1 MTVELG
7 ASLFRIAFWIYLAA
21 AAFYAAYLFGK
32 REAVGRAGLV
42 VLLIGF
48 AFHTAS
54 LVVRT
59 EAAQRPPFLNMYE
72 YMLSYA
78 WGGVLVYLGLELL
91 TRTRVYGSF
100 AVPLVAAIAFLA
112 VRLPTEVNP
121 TMPALRSAWRVPH
134 IATAV
139 LAYSAFA
146 IAAGLALMYLLRDR
160 KSRPDSFWVARLPAP
175 ETLDRTA
182 YRLISFGFLM
192 QTLLLITGA
201 LWAQVAWGRYWGWDA
216 KETWA
221 LITWLVYAAYLHMRF
236 SKGWKGRT
244 SAIVLI
250 VGFGAVIFT
259 LFGVNKLAELGLL
272 GGSLHTYTN

>member
-7 ASLFRIAFWIYLAA
+7 STLFQIAFWIYAA
-21 AAFYAAYLFGK
+21 AAVLYAAYLFSK
-32 REAVGRAGLV
+32 REAAGRAGLI

-48 AFHTAS
+48 AFHTGS

-59 EAAQRPPFLNMYE
+59 VAAERPPFLNMYE
-72 YMLSYA
+72 YMLSFA
-78 WGGVLVYLGLELL
+78 WGGVLVYLGLEFL

-100 AVPLVAAIAFLA
+100 AVPLVACISLLA

-146 IAAGLALMYLLRDR
+146 IVAGLALMYLIRER
-160 KSRPDSFWVARLPAP
+160 KTRSDSFWASRLPAP
-175 ETLDRTA
+175 DTLDRTA
-182 YRLISFGFLM
+182 YRLVSFGFLM

-201 LWAQVAWGRYWGWDA
+201 LWAQKAWGTYWGWDP

-221 LITWLVYAAYLHMRF
+221 LITWLIYASYLHMRF

-244 SAIVLI
+244 SAIVLV

-259 LFGVNKLAELGLL
+259 LFGVNLLDKLGLL
-272 GGSLHTYTN
+272 GPSLHTYTN